1 MNPRG
6 LIPNAFTM
14 GNLVAGCM
22 AIWVLLDTRSFALP
36 ATLIAIAAFLDLF
49 DGFFARLLKA
59 DGPIGKQLDSLAD
72 AVSFGVAPALII
84 VELSQQQ
91 GNTDAWYTFV
101 PLLLAI
107 ASVYRLAKFNV
118 DTRQSERFLGL
129 PTPANALFWISI
141 AIIAED
147 ALPIADHFNPWS
159 INLFVMLM
167 SFLMISELPLIA
179 LKFKEYS
186 WSKNLPR
193 YVLLIVGALLVAVCH
208 FAFGSVFLA
217 VPILLLLY
225 LLISVWDQRRNNA
238 YEVPRRN

>member
-1 MNPRG
+1 
-6 LIPNAFTM
+6 M
-14 GNLVAGCM
+14 GNLVCGTL
-22 AIWVLLDTRSFALP
+22 AIWVLHDTGLFALP
-36 ATLIAIAAFLDLF
+36 ATLIAFAAILDLF
-49 DGFFARLLKA
+49 DGFVARLVKA
-59 DGPIGKQLDSLAD
+59 DGPMGKQLDSLAD

-91 GNTDAWYTFV
+91 GNTDAWYTFI

-118 DTRQSERFLGL
+118 DTRQGERFLGL

-147 ALPIADHFNPWS
+147 ALPIADYFNPWS
-159 INLFVMLM
+159 INLFVLLM
-167 SFLMISELPLIA
+167 SFLMISEWPLIA
-179 LKFKEYS
+179 LKFKDYG
-186 WSKNLPR
+186 WRKNLPR
-193 YVLLIVGALLVAVCH
+193 YILLLTGALLIAICH

-225 LLISVWDQRRNNA
+225 LLISVWDRRRNQA
-238 YEVPRRN
+238 YEISGRH